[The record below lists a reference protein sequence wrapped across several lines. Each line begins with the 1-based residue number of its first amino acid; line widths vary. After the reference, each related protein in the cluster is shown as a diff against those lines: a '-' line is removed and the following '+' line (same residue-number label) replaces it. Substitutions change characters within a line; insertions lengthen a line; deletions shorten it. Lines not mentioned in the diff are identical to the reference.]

1 MRREA
6 GGERQQAAENERAE
20 VDEHLNH
27 LGASVPRTS
36 AGGFG
41 EPIRLPRR
49 DLHQCRNSG
58 CAAGVL
64 VEYDIDTGLYEH
76 LYPREPTSRV

>member
-41 EPIRLPRR
+41 EPIRYRGAISISVAIR
-49 DLHQCRNSG
+49 DVQLGYS
-58 CAAGVL
+58 
-64 VEYDIDTGLYEH
+64 
-76 LYPREPTSRV
+76 